1 MPRRREPGQP
11 RPDDHDIG
19 RGGGAPSDLFDGRGE
34 AKIDVAVGE
43 EEGVGGGDE
52 AAVFGPDRLHGVVL
66 GEPRGDVGAPP
77 GEDVVADDDVIG
89 LVGAAGGGDD
99 VGLDLLLDE
108 GVDGEAD
115 RDGDEGLDVEL
126 LGEAAPAA
134 GPGRGGAVV
143 DLEADELV
151 HQLLVVDA
159 RPVLRRPEHPR
170 RRLRWD
176 HLGELLLLPPPPL
189 PGRCSGTLVV
199 CGCGR
204 RGAVGGLGA
213 ERGGAGVPAGFR
225 RGLGRHRGYVG
236 GGWLRFAVGGG
247 GGGGGGGNVRRAGF
261 HRRRRWEG
269 G

>member
-1 MPRRREPGQP
+1 M
-11 RPDDHDIG
+11 
-19 RGGGAPSDLFDGRGE
+19 
-34 AKIDVAVGE
+34 
-43 EEGVGGGDE
+43 
-52 AAVFGPDRLHGVVL
+52 
-66 GEPRGDVGAPP
+66 
-77 GEDVVADDDVIG
+77 VADDDVIG

-115 RDGDEGLDVEL
+115 GDGDEGLDVEL
-126 LGEAAPAA
+126 LGEAASAA

-170 RRLRWD
+170 RRLRRD

-189 PGRCSGTLVV
+189 PGRGSGALVV
-199 CGCGR
+199 GGCGR
-204 RGAVGGLGA
+204 RGDVGGLGA
-213 ERGGAGVPAGFR
+213 ERGGARVPAGFR

-236 GGWLRFAVGGG
+236 GGRLRFAVGGG
-247 GGGGGGGNVRRAGF
+247 GDGGGGTGNVRRAGF
-261 HRRRRWEG
+261 HRRRRWERG
-269 G
+269 SRSGC